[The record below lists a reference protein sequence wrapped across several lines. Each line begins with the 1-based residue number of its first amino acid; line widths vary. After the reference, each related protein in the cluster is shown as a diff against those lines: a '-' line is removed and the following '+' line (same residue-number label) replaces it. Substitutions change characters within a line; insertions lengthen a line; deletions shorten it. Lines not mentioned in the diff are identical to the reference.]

1 MTEIFNKYK
10 IQFKKIN
17 DDKAK
22 IHARV
27 IGVIGNMIGIRNID
41 YNKYNL
47 NNYFTTNNKYINEIL
62 TTFILNIN
70 TEIAKIK
77 QTANSDLF
85 NAIYINDL
93 ENEIE
98 GLNKIIT
105 AWLLNI
111 SKITT

>member
-41 YNKYNL
+41 YNKYSL
-47 NNYFTTNNKYINEIL
+47 INYFSKNKNYIEEIL
-62 TTFILNIN
+62 IFIANIKA
-70 TEIAKIK
+70 EIVNIK